1 MFPPASIRSRAAR
14 RATSPGIDTDKSLK
28 DIKPPSRTTQ
38 ARPSVLAAQH
48 AAGVSKKSKRGRKSE
63 MSAKARRRH
72 EKGLEMAEAISER
85 TSRKVQKSL
94 ESGRNVK
101 ERAAAWEKINKVA
114 EAEVEGPVEE
124 AEEEGEEK
132 EGGWET
138 DDDMA
143 GAAEDTLTAPPPLRS
158 MHAGPEPAQIP
169 LPPVDDDDEI
179 L

>member
-1 MFPPASIRSRAAR
+1 
-14 RATSPGIDTDKSLK
+14 
-28 DIKPPSRTTQ
+28 
-38 ARPSVLAAQH
+38 
-48 AAGVSKKSKRGRKSE
+48 
-63 MSAKARRRH
+63 
-72 EKGLEMAEAISER
+72 MAEAISER

-101 ERAAAWEKINKVA
+101 ERARAWEQINKVA
-114 EAEVEGPVEE
+114 EEEVEGPVEE
-124 AEEEGEEK
+124 EVEGEEK

-143 GAAEDTLTAPPPLRS
+143 GAVEDTLTAPPPLQS

>member
-1 MFPPASIRSRAAR
+1 MFSSASIRSRAAR
-14 RATSPGIDTDKSLK
+14 RATSPSIDTDKSLK
-28 DIKPPSRTTQ
+28 EIKPPSRTTQ

-72 EKGLEMAEAISER
+72 ERGLEMAEAITER
-85 TSRKVQKSL
+85 TSRKVEKSL
-94 ESGRNVK
+94 GRGRNVK
-101 ERAAAWEKINKVA
+101 ERSRAWEQINKVA
-114 EAEVEGPVEE
+114 EAEVEAQVEE
-124 AEEEGEEK
+124 KEGEEK

-143 GAAEDTLTAPPPLRS
+143 GAAEDTLTAPPPLQS

-169 LPPVDDDDEI
+169 LPPMDDDDEI